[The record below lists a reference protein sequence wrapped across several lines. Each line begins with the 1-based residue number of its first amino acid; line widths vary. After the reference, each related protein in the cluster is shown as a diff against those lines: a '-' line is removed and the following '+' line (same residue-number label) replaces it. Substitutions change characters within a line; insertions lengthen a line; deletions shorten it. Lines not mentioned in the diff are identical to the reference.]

1 MDHDDFSAPEED
13 VLARGNERQGRIDR
27 AIEWLKGVAESHGN
41 GGAFRY
47 SEFPERSARGELC
60 GVFDGFAALRLSRRA
75 RAFRLVAV
83 AEGQK
88 MPRVGAMVS
97 VADGAIGLDR
107 EPGQAILYR
116 GSRNEF
122 PVARNQALVAKLC
135 EVATAI
141 TARFSLA
148 GPELAAPAD
157 LPRIVEELGRAH
169 KNLEGWLGGSSFH
182 ARYFFFDGVG
192 SWRIAGASGWVDFL
206 APSPDDVL
214 NLVNAQ
220 RACERERRALSRVG
234 KKAKAPEVPAR
245 RPARL

>member
-1 MDHDDFSAPEED
+1 MDHDDFSVREED

-27 AIEWLKGVAESHGN
+27 GLEWLKGVAESHGK
-41 GGAFRY
+41 GGPFRY
-47 SEFPERSARGELC
+47 SEFPERSARGEFC
-60 GVFDGFAALRLSRRA
+60 GVFDGFAALRLRRRA
-75 RAFRLVAV
+75 RSFRLVAL

-97 VADGAIGLDR
+97 VAEGAISLDR
-107 EPGQAILYR
+107 ETGQAALYR
-116 GSRNEF
+116 ASRNEF
-122 PVARNQALVAKLC
+122 PVARNRALVAKLC

-141 TARFSLA
+141 TGSFSLA

-157 LPRIVEELGRAH
+157 LPRIVETLGRAH
-169 KNLEGWLGGSSFH
+169 KSVKGFLGGGSFH

-192 SWRIAGASGWVDFL
+192 SWRINGASGWVDFL